1 MPDTKSDAGIQVV
14 EATRD
19 EGRALLDRAAREL
32 LRISGDEFLEKW
44 DAGDYEGADDP
55 ALTRVAMLIPF
66 AR

>member
-1 MPDTKSDAGIQVV
+1 MPDMKSDAGIEVV

-19 EGRALLDRAAREL
+19 EGRALMDRAAREL

-44 DAGDYEGADDP
+44 DAGDYEGVDDP